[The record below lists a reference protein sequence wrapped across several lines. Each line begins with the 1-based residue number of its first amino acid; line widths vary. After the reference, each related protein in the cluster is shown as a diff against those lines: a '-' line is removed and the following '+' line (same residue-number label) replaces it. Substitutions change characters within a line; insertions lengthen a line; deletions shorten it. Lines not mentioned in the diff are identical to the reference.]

1 VIAVAV
7 QSVFRLKCI
16 KMMSFHIFK
25 IIFDINASKQFKNT
39 KKILI
44 LSKKKFQSF
53 WKRGLDRIS
62 KQALSPRSLASFSK
76 RSLVVNFFNLTFN

>member
-1 VIAVAV
+1 MFGIVITVAV
-7 QSVFRLKCI
+7 QSVFHIKCI

-44 LSKKKFQSF
+44 LSKKK
-53 WKRGLDRIS
+53 IS
-62 KQALSPRSLASFSK
+62 KFLERRFQTGPKSSKFS
-76 RSLVVNFFNLTFN
+76 VFFKKIIDCEFI

>member
-1 VIAVAV
+1 MFGIVIAVAV
-7 QSVFRLKCI
+7 KSVFRLKCI

-53 WKRGLDRIS
+53 WNAGSKR
-62 KQALSPRSLASFSK
+62 ALSPRSLASFSK
-76 RSLVVNFFNLTFN
+76 RSLVVNLFNLTFN

>member
-1 VIAVAV
+1 MFGIVIAVAV

-25 IIFDINASKQFKNT
+25 IIFDINASKQFRNT

-44 LSKKKFQSF
+44 LSKNKFPSF
-53 WKRGLDRIS
+53 WNAGS
-62 KQALSPRSLASFSK
+62 KVVLSPRSLASFSK
-76 RSLVVNFFNLTFN
+76 RSLVVNLFNLTFN